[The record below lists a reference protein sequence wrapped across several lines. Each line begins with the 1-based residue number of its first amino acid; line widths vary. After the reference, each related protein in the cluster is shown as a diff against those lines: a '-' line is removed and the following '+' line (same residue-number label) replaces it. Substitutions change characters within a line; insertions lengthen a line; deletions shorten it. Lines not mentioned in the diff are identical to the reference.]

1 MPVSRPAGTETPA
14 VKRFCLAAVACITLA
29 GCTSA
34 PDASTPGATPSP
46 STPAPPGHSAT
57 TRASSHPA
65 QAGSRGGCDAS
76 LWQHI
81 YHSYRLHVISQCRT
95 VTGTVKDLTYEPDG
109 DVHVLVAVSPSLVNQ
124 ANDAYEDGD
133 LVTEVICYGTVTQA
147 DAVAACRGY
156 RNTVTLPAPGDTVR
170 ITGSYV
176 LDADHGWMEIHP
188 VSRIAVTGHAAPT
201 APSTA
206 PSSPAPVRT
215 TAAAGCYPKTP
226 SGGCYEPGEFCSKA
240 EHGETG
246 VAGDGRT
253 IVCRDIGYTIWH
265 WEAA

>member
-1 MPVSRPAGTETPA
+1 M
-14 VKRFCLAAVACITLA
+14 TLA
-29 GCTSA
+29 GCTSV
-34 PDASTPGATPSP
+34 PGSSTPGVTPSP
-46 STPAPPGHSAT
+46 SKPASPGHSASP
-57 TRASSHPA
+57 RASSHPA
-65 QAGSRGGCDAS
+65 RAGSGAGCDAS
-76 LWQHI
+76 LWRHI
-81 YHSYRLHVISQCRT
+81 YHPYRLHVVSRCKT
-95 VTGTVKDLTYEPDG
+95 VSGTVKDLTYEPDG
-109 DVHVLVAVSPSLVNQ
+109 DVHVNVAVSPSLVNQ

-188 VSRIAVTGHAAPT
+188 VSRITVTGHVIAGAPGT
-201 APSTA
+201 AQPGET
-206 PSSPAPVRT
+206 SSPAPART
-215 TAAAGCYPKTP
+215 TAATGCYPKTP

-246 VAGDGRT
+246 VAGDGKT

-265 WEAA
+265 WEAT